1 MKLSTRTQYGL
12 RMLCQ
17 LASEYARGPVQ
28 MGEIVDR
35 EVISE
40 KYLGQ
45 IMLILKSSGLVSS
58 VRGAQGGYYLS
69 RSPERIDLLEVFEL
83 LEGEVLE
90 FGEISAEG
98 GSNAETA
105 NTERRDTISAT
116 NILWTRIR
124 VAVEE
129 VLRSYTLDDVAKLG
143 LFKAGY
149 VDYRI

>member
-17 LASEYARGPVQ
+17 LAIDYERGSLQ
-28 MGEIVDR
+28 MGEIGDR
-35 EVISE
+35 EGISE

-45 IMLILKSSGLVSS
+45 IMLILKSSGLVLS

-69 RSPERIDLLEVFEL
+69 RPPDRIGLLEVFEA

-90 FGEISAEG
+90 YGAEG
-98 GSNAETA
+98 PDGASSSLHVER
-105 NTERRDTISAT
+105 RRDTLSAT
-116 NILWTRIR
+116 NEVWNR
-124 VAVEE
+124 VASAVRE
-129 VLRSYTLDDVAKLG
+129 VLKAYTLEDVVKLK
-143 LFKAGY
+143 LFQAGF